1 MEVVC
6 SPAALAVTFAKHT
19 GMPSNPAQ
27 KLFLNIQS
35 ISLSDLGK
43 AGRSTADI
51 RYNFSLT

>member
-1 MEVVC
+1 MEVVW
-6 SPAALAVTFAKHT
+6 SPSALAVTFAKHT
-19 GMPSNPAQ
+19 GMPSNPAR